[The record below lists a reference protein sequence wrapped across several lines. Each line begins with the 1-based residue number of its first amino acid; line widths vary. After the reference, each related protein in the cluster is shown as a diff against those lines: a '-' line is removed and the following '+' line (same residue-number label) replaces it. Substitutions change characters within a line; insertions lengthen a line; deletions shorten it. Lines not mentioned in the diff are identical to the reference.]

1 MALTGVPAASTDAD
15 PTTRLGIDEAG
26 RGPAIGPL
34 VVAGVLIDPAS
45 EAHLTDL
52 GVRDSKAL
60 SAERRR
66 SMVEGI
72 RAIAMNTRI
81 LAFAPRQL
89 AGNLNAVELSAIA
102 HVVDELA
109 PDALYVDAPV
119 GPRAIP
125 TFVDMV
131 QQRCPSN
138 VMAITAEN
146 QADANYPVVAAAS
159 ILAKVYRD
167 AAIERLHAIYG
178 DFGSG
183 YPADPKT
190 KRFLNEWYA
199 AHRSFPACVR
209 TRWGTVQAI
218 VREHS
223 AKRLIETSPDPQ
235 RTHTP
240 PRPD

>member
-1 MALTGVPAASTDAD
+1 MAQSTVSAASIDAE
-15 PTTRLGIDEAG
+15 PATRLGIDEAG

-45 EAHLTDL
+45 EAQLTDL

-60 SAERRR
+60 SAQRRR
-66 SMVEGI
+66 SMVEEI
-72 RAIAMNTRI
+72 HAIATNTRI

-89 AGNLNAVELSAIA
+89 ADNLNAVELSAIA

-109 PDALYVDAPV
+109 PDALYLDAPV
-119 GPRAIP
+119 GPQAIP
-125 TFVDMV
+125 TFVEMLR
-131 QQRCPSN
+131 QRCPSHQ
-138 VMAITAEN
+138 MMITAEN

-190 KRFLNEWYA
+190 KRFLNDWYA

-209 TRWGTVQAI
+209 TRWGTVQTI

-223 AKRLIETSPDPQ
+223 THRLIETSPDPQ
-235 RTHTP
+235 RDQTP
-240 PRPD
+240 PKN